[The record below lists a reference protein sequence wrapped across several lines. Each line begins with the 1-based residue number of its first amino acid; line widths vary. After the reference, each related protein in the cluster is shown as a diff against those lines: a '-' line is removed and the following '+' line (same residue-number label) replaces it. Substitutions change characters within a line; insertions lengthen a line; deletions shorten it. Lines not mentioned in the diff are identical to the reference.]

1 MRKRS
6 TPNVFSLAFLDA
18 MFCGFGAVVL
28 LYMIINHDTVSRRQD
43 LQQELDAETERLQQA
58 VLTQTKHL
66 VELQNSLQRTQHEQV
81 TTEGLAREVLR
92 QTRERQE
99 QLAEHQ
105 QDTLASRE
113 HVNALK
119 ADLRSLEEQAA
130 RLKAATPSP
139 GEEGERLRA
148 FPGEGDRQYLT
159 GLKMGGERILILV
172 DSSASMLAETIVNVI
187 RLRNLPTRRRLLAEK
202 WRRAVATV
210 DWLST
215 QIPPRSRF
223 QVYAFNDTARAVLKD
238 TDKTWLQAS
247 DVQVLDRAVEA
258 LRKTAPQ
265 GGTNLYR
272 AFIAIAEM
280 QPLPDNVFLLTDS
293 LPTQGKGQIQKGK
306 VSGKR
311 RARLFEQA
319 VEALPPQVPLNI
331 ILFPM
336 EGDPF
341 AASAFWK
348 LAVYTRGSFINPSH
362 DWP

>member
-1 MRKRS
+1 MRRRS

-43 LQQELDAETERLQQA
+43 LQRALDTETERVRQA
-58 VLTQTKHL
+58 VLDETKRL
-66 VELQNSLQRTQHEQV
+66 VGLQNALLQTERERV
-81 TTEGLAREVLR
+81 TTEGLARQVLR
-92 QTRERQE
+92 RIRERRE
-99 QLAEHQ
+99 QLAEYQ

-113 HVNALK
+113 HIDALK
-119 ADLRSLEEQAA
+119 ADLRSLEQRLA
-130 RLKAATPSP
+130 RLRAATPSP
-139 GEEGERLRA
+139 GEQGERLRA

-159 GLKMGGERILILV
+159 GLKIGGKHILILV
-172 DSSASMLAETIVNVI
+172 DASASMLAETIVNII
-187 RLRNLPTRRRLLAEK
+187 RLRNLPEARRLTTEK

-215 QIPPRSRF
+215 QIPPESRF
-223 QVYAFNDTARAVLKD
+223 QIYTFNDAVRAVLKD
-238 TDKTWLQAS
+238 SDKTWLEAG
-247 DVQVLDRAVEA
+247 DVQRLDQAVQA
-258 LRKTAPQ
+258 LRNTAPG
-265 GGTNLYR
+265 GGTNLYQ
-272 AFIAIAEM
+272 AFAAIARM
-280 QPLPDNVFLLTDS
+280 QPLPDNVYLLTDS
-293 LPTQGKGQIQKGK
+293 LPTQGKGPPQTGK

-319 VEALPPQVPLNI
+319 VAALPPRVPLNI

-348 LAVYTRGSFINPSH
+348 LAVYTRGSFINPSR

>member
-1 MRKRS
+1 MRRRS
-6 TPNVFSLAFLDA
+6 TPNVFGLAFLDA

-28 LYMIINHDTVSRRQD
+28 LYMVINHDTVSRRQQ
-43 LQQELDAETERLQQA
+43 LQRALDTETERVQQA
-58 VLTQTKHL
+58 VLDETKRLVALRNALQQT
-66 VELQNSLQRTQHEQV
+66 ERERV

-92 QTRERQE
+92 QIRERRE

-113 HVNALK
+113 HIDALK
-119 ADLRSLEEQAA
+119 ADLRSLEERLA

-139 GEEGERLRA
+139 GDEGERLRP

-159 GLKMGGERILILV
+159 GLKMGGKHILILV
-172 DSSASMLAETIVNVI
+172 DASASMLAETIVNII
-187 RLRNLPTRRRLLAEK
+187 RLRNLPKDRRLAAEK

-215 QIPPRSRF
+215 QIPPESRF
-223 QVYAFNDTARAVLKD
+223 QIYAFNDTARPVLQDTGKD
-238 TDKTWLQAS
+238 WLKAG
-247 DVQVLDRAVEA
+247 DIELLDRAIEG
-258 LRKTAPQ
+258 LRHTAPA
-265 GGTNLYR
+265 GGTNLFQ
-272 AFIAIAEM
+272 AFTVIGQM
-280 QPLPDNVFLLTDS
+280 QPLPDNVYLLTDS
-293 LPTQGKGQIQKGK
+293 LPTQGKGQPRTGK

-319 VEALPPQVPLNI
+319 VKALPPRVPLNV

-348 LAVYTRGSFINPSH
+348 LAVYTRGSFINPPR